1 MVAPFAAR
9 STVRWC
15 VNSWRLQVWYLIPA
29 MGWSLST
36 GQFTVGTTTLF
47 LMTLSTVAWAANSLI
62 DFLFLIGELDHD
74 AHARRTAEGSLI
86 MTAILFSVMS
96 LLNIILFW

>member
-1 MVAPFAAR
+1 
-9 STVRWC
+9 
-15 VNSWRLQVWYLIPA
+15 

-47 LMTLSTVAWAANSLI
+47 LMTLSTVAWAANGLV
-62 DFLFLIGELDHD
+62 DFLFVIGEPHD
-74 AHARRTAEGSLI
+74 VQARHTAEGSLI
-86 MTAILFSVMS
+86 MTGILFSVMS